1 MRGGEGSVERG
12 KRVLQEGADVAL
24 VAQGGG
30 RGAEKSEPG
39 AGGLLTLRPMCGVG
53 YPLDSQQTTSSP
65 QYYMN

>member
-30 RGAEKSEPG
+30 RRRASLVRGF
-39 AGGLLTLRPMCGVG
+39 LTLRPMCGVG